1 MEEIWTYTIKDQLLC
16 DAQEHPILL
25 AEPSCGSV
33 KDRERACEMMFENLQ
48 VPALFLAKNAALS
61 SFSTG
66 KNTAEKRRKPSA
78 AHPDLVCQKGEM
90 PMLVFFFGG
99 MQVERHR

>member
-25 AEPSCGSV
+25 AEPSCGSS
-33 KDRERACEMMFENLQ
+33 KDREKTCEMMFETLQ

-66 KNTAEKRRKPSA
+66 KSTMS
-78 AHPDLVCQKGEM
+78 
-90 PMLVFFFGG
+90 
-99 MQVERHR
+99 

>member
-1 MEEIWTYTIKDQLLC
+1 MGVAGLQVADWDAMEEIWAYTIKDQLLC

-25 AEPSCGSV
+25 AEPNCGSS
-33 KDRERACEMMFENLQ
+33 KDREKTCEMMFESLQ

-66 KNTAEKRRKPSA
+66 KNMTGRRIVIGQEGGGGGGGGEK
-78 AHPDLVCQKGEM
+78 
-90 PMLVFFFGG
+90 
-99 MQVERHR
+99 